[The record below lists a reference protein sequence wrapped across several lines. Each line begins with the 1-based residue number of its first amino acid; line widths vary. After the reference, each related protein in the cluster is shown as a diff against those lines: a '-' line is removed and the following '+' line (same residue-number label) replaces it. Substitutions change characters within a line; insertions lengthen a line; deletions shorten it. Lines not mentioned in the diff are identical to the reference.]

1 MGITLNPVKTEPV
14 EERTDPEPTANQNAL
29 NTETNQVTDNT
40 MATSN
45 QIDSNSAAAVPQLD
59 DDDMETD
66 ITEFLQFPSQWF
78 MLMDVCHVCLKWWL

>member
-14 EERTDPEPTANQNAL
+14 EESTDPEPTANQNTL
-29 NTETNQVTDNT
+29 NNETNQVTDNT

-59 DDDMETD
+59 EDDMETD
-66 ITEFLQFPSQWF
+66 ITEFLQFPSQ
-78 MLMDVCHVCLKWWL
+78 